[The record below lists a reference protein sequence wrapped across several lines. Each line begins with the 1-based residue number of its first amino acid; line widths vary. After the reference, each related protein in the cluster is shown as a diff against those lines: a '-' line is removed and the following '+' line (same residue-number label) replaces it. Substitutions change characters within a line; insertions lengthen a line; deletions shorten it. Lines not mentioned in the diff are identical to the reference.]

1 MKRKLNKFLAAFLL
15 LITAVILL
23 SGCSDNS
30 TGDKVERFAQ
40 AVPAEDGNITVPGY
54 EDLSFNAGA
63 ISQSVNLKNP
73 PTNACYFRFSL
84 IVNDETLW
92 TSDYIE
98 PGEAVKRLTLTHAL
112 DKGGYDATLHY
123 DCYTLND
130 KTPLNG
136 ADIKLKLN
144 VK

>member
-1 MKRKLNKFLAAFLL
+1 MNRKQNIIIAAFLL

-23 SGCSDNS
+23 GGCSDNS

-40 AVPAEDGNITVPGY
+40 AAPAGDGNITVPGY
-54 EDLSFNAGA
+54 EDLSFKAGDT
-63 ISQSVNLKNP
+63 SQSVNLQNP
-73 PTNACYFRFSL
+73 PTNACYFRFTL

-98 PGEAVKRLTLTHAL
+98 PGEAVKRLTLSHAL

-130 KTPLNG
+130 KILLNG
-136 ADIKLKLN
+136 ADIKLK
-144 VK
+144 

>member
-1 MKRKLNKFLAAFLL
+1 MNRKPNILAAFLVLALAL
-15 LITAVILL
+15 LLTAC
-23 SGCSDNS
+23 GAD
-30 TGDKVERFAQ
+30 GDRVERFAQ
-40 AVPAEDGNITVPGY
+40 AAPAGDGNITVPGY
-54 EDLSFNAGA
+54 EELSFKAGDT
-63 ISQSVNLKNP
+63 SQSVNLKNP
-73 PTNACYFRFSL
+73 PTNACYFRFTL

-98 PGEAVKRLTLTHAL
+98 PGEAVKRLTLSHAL